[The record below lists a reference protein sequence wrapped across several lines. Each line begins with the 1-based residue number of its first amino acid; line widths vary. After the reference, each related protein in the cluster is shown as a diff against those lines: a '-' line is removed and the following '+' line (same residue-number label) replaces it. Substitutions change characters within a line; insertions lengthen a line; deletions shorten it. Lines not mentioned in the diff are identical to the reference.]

1 MTQPTSIFRAQ
12 TPEKAELA
20 TKRRELAAVREALA
34 AREHEL
40 DRLRDQLFSFEGRY
54 IRQVGVLD
62 RHLEEGEERIA
73 ELTGARESPEDRA
86 AKLLK
91 SQEEAMAA
99 EIDALASE
107 YKLAESQTDAPQE
120 PALDLK
126 ALFRELAK
134 RIHPDFAT
142 DHHDERHR
150 TRLMAQANEALRR
163 EDAAALQ
170 RMLNGH
176 DPSIDLSNPA
186 AVKAELQRVIRLIQ
200 EVQQDTAAA
209 TAEMESLA
217 HSEMAKLRDST
228 LAAAQQGRDLLAELA
243 ARVKG
248 RIGMAMRR
256 FEMESSPNRRPA
268 PPIDPESLLS
278 AETSPPRKPIGRRFR

>member
-1 MTQPTSIFRAQ
+1 MTQPTSICRAQ
-12 TPEKAELA
+12 TPEEAELA
-20 TKRRELAAVREALA
+20 RKRGELAAVREALA
-34 AREHEL
+34 AREREL
-40 DRLRDQLFSFEGRY
+40 DHLRDQLFSFEGRY
-54 IRQVGVLD
+54 IRQVGVLY
-62 RHLEEGEERIA
+62 RQLEEWEERIA
-73 ELTGARESPEDRA
+73 ELLVSRESPEDRA
-86 AKLLK
+86 EKVHKA
-91 SQEEAMAA
+91 QEEAIAA
-99 EIDALASE
+99 EIDAMV
-107 YKLAESQTDAPQE
+107 AESENAASQDAG

-186 AVKAELQRVIRLIQ
+186 AVKAELKRVKKLIR

-209 TAEMESLA
+209 TAEFETLA

-228 LAAAQQGRDLLAELA
+228 TMAALHGRDLLAELA

-268 PPIDPESLLS
+268 PVIDPDSLLS
-278 AETSPPRKPIGRRFR
+278 AETSPARKPIGRRFR

>member
-1 MTQPTSIFRAQ
+1 MTKPSAIVRAT
-12 TPEKAELA
+12 TPEEAELA
-20 TKRRELAAVREALA
+20 RRRRELAAVREALA
-34 AREHEL
+34 ARERDLE
-40 DRLRDQLFSFEGRY
+40 RLRDQLFSFEGRY
-54 IRQVGVLD
+54 IRQVGVLY
-62 RHLEEGEERIA
+62 RQLEEWEERIA
-73 ELTGARESPEDRA
+73 ELLVARESPEDRA
-86 AKLLK
+86 AKLHQA
-91 SQEEAMAA
+91 QEAAIAA
-99 EIDALASE
+99 EIDAMVE
-107 YKLAESQTDAPQE
+107 ESKHAE

-126 ALFRELAK
+126 SLFRELAK

-176 DPSIDLSNPA
+176 DPNIDLSNPA
-186 AVKAELQRVIRLIQ
+186 AVKAELQRVKKLIRD
-200 EVQQDTAAA
+200 VQRDTAAA
-209 TAEMESLA
+209 AAEMEELA

-228 LAAAQQGRDLLAELA
+228 IAAALHGRDLLAELA

>member
-1 MTQPTSIFRAQ
+1 MTQPTSIFRA
-12 TPEKAELA
+12 TTREEAELA
-20 TKRRELAAVREALA
+20 RRRAELTAARAALA
-34 AREHEL
+34 EREVEL
-40 DRLRDQLFSFEGRY
+40 GRLRDQLFAFEGRY
-54 IRQVGVLD
+54 IRQVGVLY
-62 RHLEEGEERIA
+62 RQLEEWEERIA
-73 ELTGARESPEDRA
+73 ELLVSRQSPADRA
-86 AKLLK
+86 AQLLK
-91 SQEEAMAA
+91 TQEEAIAAELDAMAA
-99 EIDALASE
+99 E
-107 YKLAESQTDAPQE
+107 SQSNGPQ
-120 PALDLK
+120 LDLK

-134 RIHPDFAT
+134 RIHPDFAV

-176 DPSIDLSNPA
+176 DPAIDLSNPA
-186 AVKAELQRVIRLIQ
+186 AVKAELQRVTTLIR

-209 TAEMESLA
+209 AAEHDELA

-228 LAAAQQGRDLLAELA
+228 AAAALQGRDLLAELA

-256 FEMESSPNRRPA
+256 FEMESSPNRRPV
-268 PPIDPESLLS
+268 PVIDPESLLT
-278 AETSPPRKPIGRRFR
+278 AETPAARRATIKHSS

>member
-1 MTQPTSIFRAQ
+1 MPRPTAIVRV
-12 TPEKAELA
+12 TTREEAELA
-20 TKRRELAAVREALA
+20 GRRRELATVRQALA

-40 DRLRDQLFSFEGRY
+40 ERLRDQLFSFEGRY
-54 IRQVGVLD
+54 IRQVGVLY
-62 RHLEEGEERIA
+62 RQLEEWEERIA
-73 ELTGARESPEDRA
+73 ELLVSRESPEDRA
-86 AKLLK
+86 EKLHRA
-91 SQEEAMAA
+91 QEAAIAA

-107 YKLAESQTDAPQE
+107 YKLAESQTDAEQE
-120 PALDLK
+120 PPLDLK

-134 RIHPDFAT
+134 RIHPDFAS

-163 EDAAALQ
+163 EDAAALR

-186 AVKAELQRVIRLIQ
+186 AIKAELARVSKLIRDV
-200 EVQQDTAAA
+200 ERDTAAA
-209 TAEMESLA
+209 TAEMEALA

-228 LAAAQQGRDLLAELA
+228 LAAALHGRDLLAELA

-256 FEMESSPNRRPA
+256 FEMESSPNRRPT
-268 PPIDPESLLS
+268 PVIDPESLLS
-278 AETSPPRKPIGRRFR
+278 AETAAPRKPIGRRFR

>member
-12 TPEKAELA
+12 TPEEAELA
-20 TKRRELAAVREALA
+20 RHRRELAAKRKILA

-40 DRLRDQLFSFEGRY
+40 ERLRDQLFSFEGRY
-54 IRQVGVLD
+54 IRQVGVLY
-62 RHLEEGEERIA
+62 RQLEEWEERIA
-73 ELTGARESPEDRA
+73 ELLVSRESPEHRA
-86 AKLLK
+86 EKLHQA
-91 SQEEAMAA
+91 QEAAIAA
-99 EIDALASE
+99 EIDAIVSE
-107 YKLAESQTDAPQE
+107 SKDSEQE
-120 PALDLK
+120 PTLDLK

-134 RIHPDFAT
+134 RIHPDFAS

-176 DPSIDLSNPA
+176 DPSIHLSNPA
-186 AVKAELQRVIRLIQ
+186 AVKAELQRVRRLIR
-200 EVQQDTAAA
+200 EVQQDTQAA
-209 TAEMESLA
+209 TAEMDALA

-228 LAAAQQGRDLLAELA
+228 TAAALQGRDLLAELA

-268 PPIDPESLLS
+268 PPIDPDSLLS
-278 AETSPPRKPIGRRFR
+278 AETSPPRKLIGRRFR

>member
-1 MTQPTSIFRAQ
+1 MTQPSAIVRA
-12 TPEKAELA
+12 TTREEAELA
-20 TKRRELAAVREALA
+20 RRRRELAAVREALT
-34 AREHEL
+34 ARERDLE
-40 DRLRDQLFSFEGRY
+40 RLRDQLFSFEGRY
-54 IRQVGVLD
+54 IRQVGVLY
-62 RHLEEGEERIA
+62 RQLEEWEERIA
-73 ELTGARESPEDRA
+73 ELLVSRESPEHRA
-86 AKLLK
+86 EKLHQA
-91 SQEEAMAA
+91 QEAAIAA
-99 EIDALASE
+99 EIDAIVSE
-107 YKLAESQTDAPQE
+107 SKDSEQE

-126 ALFRELAK
+126 SLFRELAK

-176 DPSIDLSNPA
+176 DPAIDLSNPA
-186 AVKAELQRVIRLIQ
+186 AVKAELQRVTRLIQ
-200 EVQQDTAAA
+200 EVQRDTAAA
-209 TAEMESLA
+209 AAEMEELA
-217 HSEMAKLRDST
+217 QSEMAKLRDST
-228 LAAAQQGRDLLAELA
+228 TAAALQGRDLLAELA

-268 PPIDPESLLS
+268 PLIDPESLLS

>member
-12 TPEKAELA
+12 TPEEAELA
-20 TKRRELAAVREALA
+20 HQRRELAAVREVLA
-34 AREHEL
+34 QREREL
-40 DRLRDQLFSFEGRY
+40 EHLRDQLFSFEGRY
-54 IRQVGVLD
+54 IRQVGVLY
-62 RHLEEGEERIA
+62 RQLEEWEERIA
-73 ELTGARESPEDRA
+73 ELLVSRESPEDRA
-86 AKLLK
+86 AQLLK
-91 SQEEAMAA
+91 SQEESMAA
-99 EIDALASE
+99 EIDAMV
-107 YKLAESQTDAPQE
+107 AESQGEAPQE

-142 DHHDERHR
+142 DHHDERQR

-186 AVKAELQRVIRLIQ
+186 AVKAELKRVKKLIR

-209 TAEMESLA
+209 AAEQEALA

-228 LAAAQQGRDLLAELA
+228 AAAALHGRDLLAELA

>member
-1 MTQPTSIFRAQ
+1 MSKAIFRAES
-12 TPEKAELA
+12 PEEAELA
-20 TKRRELAAVREALA
+20 RRRRELAAVREVLA
-34 AREHEL
+34 AREREL
-40 DRLRDQLFSFEGRY
+40 DGLRDQLFSFEGRY
-54 IRQVGVLD
+54 IRQVGVLY
-62 RHLEEGEERIA
+62 RQLEEWEERIA
-73 ELTGARESPEDRA
+73 ELLVARESPEDRA
-86 AKLLK
+86 AKLLQ
-91 SQEEAMAA
+91 SQEESMAA
-99 EIDALASE
+99 EIDAMV
-107 YKLAESQTDAPQE
+107 AESKTDAPQE

-134 RIHPDFAT
+134 RIHPDFAS

-186 AVKAELQRVIRLIQ
+186 AVQAELQRVKKLIRD
-200 EVQQDTAAA
+200 VQTDTAAA
-209 TAEMESLA
+209 AAELDALA
-217 HSEMAKLRDST
+217 QSEMAKLRDST
-228 LAAAQQGRDLLAELA
+228 LAAALHGRDLLAELA

-278 AETSPPRKPIGRRFR
+278 AETSTPRKPIGRRFR

>member
-1 MTQPTSIFRAQ
+1 MSKAIFRAT
-12 TPEKAELA
+12 TPEEIELA
-20 TKRRELAAVREALA
+20 RQRRELAAVREALA
-34 AREHEL
+34 AREREL
-40 DRLRDQLFSFEGRY
+40 GHLRDQLFSFEGRY
-54 IRQVGVLD
+54 IRQVGVLY
-62 RHLEEGEERIA
+62 RQLEEWEERIA
-73 ELTGARESPEDRA
+73 ELLVSRESPEDRA
-86 AKLLK
+86 EKVHKA
-91 SQEEAMAA
+91 QEAAIAA
-99 EIDALASE
+99 EIDAMV
-107 YKLAESQTDAPQE
+107 AESKDDAQQE

-186 AVKAELQRVIRLIQ
+186 AVKAELQRVRKLIL

-209 TAEMESLA
+209 VSEKDALA
-217 HSEMAKLRDST
+217 QSEMAKLRDST
-228 LAAAQQGRDLLAELA
+228 LAAALQGRDLLAELA

-278 AETSPPRKPIGRRFR
+278 AETAPPRKPIGRRFR